1 MLSHG
6 RKGQGCHGD
15 ANGGAS
21 EAGPLGK
28 VGDQV
33 DVKEK
38 QEAVAANVDKA

>member
-15 ANGGAS
+15 ADGGAS

-38 QEAVAANVDKA
+38 QEAVAANGDKA